1 MSWLTDQ
8 LNLNNVLRVVQHFY
22 IKARQHPVIGHYF
35 EGIDDF
41 GLHEKKISE
50 FWWLALGGKTSALP
64 DGAPSIDMIN
74 VHIALGINEADLE
87 IWLGLFEQTL
97 FEELE
102 MDLASAWQIKLHEIA
117 NHLKALAID
126 GKTGGIQIKESQ
138 KS

>member
-8 LNLNNVLRVVQHFY
+8 LNLNDVLRVIQRFY
-22 IKARQHPVIGHYF
+22 IKAQQHPSIGHYF
-35 EGIDDF
+35 EGIDNF
-41 GLHEKKISE
+41 SSHEKKISE
-50 FWWLALGGKTSALP
+50 FWWLALGGKVDDLP

-74 VHIALGINEADLE
+74 IHIALSINADDLK

-97 FEELE
+97 FEKLE

-126 GKTGGIQIKESQ
+126 GKAGGIQITESR
-138 KS
+138 